1 MKYGIAL
8 SGGGARGFAHLG
20 VLLALEEKDLKPCI
34 ITGTS
39 AGAVAGAFYAAGYTP
54 EDILKIVL
62 ETKFLRALRPGLNR
76 KGILRMDPFE
86 ALYKTHFPDNSFEKL
101 KIPLIITA
109 TDLHKG
115 RTVFFSSGE
124 LIRPMMASTCIPVL
138 FDPIMV
144 GESAFVDGGLLN
156 NLPVEPLVGHCEYII
171 GVNANPYN
179 TNSKIVSIRKVV
191 EKSFQLAIN
200 YNVRDRIRLC
210 NTFLEPPELDQ
221 FSIMDLKHAYKI
233 FEIGYNYAMKHDFA
247 L

>member
-1 MKYGIAL
+1 MNVGIAL

-20 VLLALEEKDLKPCI
+20 VLLALEEKNFKPCI

-39 AGAVAGAFYAAGYTP
+39 AGAVAGAFYAAGYRP
-54 EDILKIVL
+54 EEILKIIL
-62 ETKFLRALRPGLNR
+62 ETRFFKAFRPGLNR
-76 KGILRMDPFE
+76 RGLIKMDVLE
-86 ALYKTHFPDNSFEKL
+86 NLYRSHFPGNSFEQL
-101 KIPLIITA
+101 KTKLIITA

-138 FDPIMV
+138 FDPISV
-144 GESAFVDGGLLN
+144 GESVYVDGGLLN
-156 NLPVEPLVGHCEYII
+156 NLPVEPLVGHCEYIV

-179 TNSKIVSIRKVV
+179 TKSHIGSIRKVV

-200 YNVRDRIRLC
+200 YNVRDRMRLC
-210 NTFLEPPELDQ
+210 NCFLEPPELDQ
-221 FSIMDLKHAYKI
+221 YSIMDLKHAYKI
-233 FEIGYNYAMKHDFA
+233 FEIGYNYAIKQDFT